1 MKKLCV
7 IFILL
12 LTLGSIQEAKARDV
26 RKELKKYFN
35 DIALKVKHTQ
45 DMREKREILN
55 NSFKKILTSLDE
67 VKHTP
72 FLSDNDVESMD
83 TFKKQVEL
91 KYNELNGFDGF
102 QKVSDNNLNNFAD
115 YSVQD
120 LEQSAEYVTISIL
133 TLVLIIIAAAVLL

>member
-12 LTLGSIQEAKARDV
+12 LTFGSIQETKAGDV

-45 DMREKREILN
+45 NKEQKREILN

-72 FLSDNDVESMD
+72 LLSDNDVESMD
-83 TFKKQVEL
+83 FFKKQVEL
-91 KYNELNGFDGF
+91 KYNELNGFNGF

>member
-1 MKKLCV
+1 M
-7 IFILL
+7 
-12 LTLGSIQEAKARDV
+12 
-26 RKELKKYFN
+26 
-35 DIALKVKHTQ
+35 
-45 DMREKREILN
+45 
-55 NSFKKILTSLDE
+55 TSLDE

-83 TFKKQVEL
+83 SFKKQVEL
-91 KYNELNGFDGF
+91 KYNELNGFNGF
-102 QKVSDNNLNNFAD
+102 QKVNDNNLNNFAD